1 MLLAEKRAL
10 DHELR
15 QLKLKS
21 QEPGITAHLTPKQL
35 QFSSKEPQTWLAEGE
50 TATASNSSSTTTS
63 NIDSPLDRRKQEL
76 VENVSF
82 LEAQISSA
90 EDHLA
95 KLKGENDLLQTVSR
109 GRIRSHCHQ
118 SGHNRNN
125 CRGVACD
132 SHTKCKLKDKHP
144 ELGKSISETQK
155 MVTVLRKNKETT
167 KQSLEQFMLQ
177 LQRSRGN
184 FFAVM
189 RPRVK
194 RLNPV
199 KYLNRQELDKDVL
212 YVHKPLENKI
222 PPESEDW
229 RLPYLIDTCKGQVS
243 SFMESAALIP
253 ISSPANPPENSFYNA
268 FSVNNGA
275 NSSVSVRFHPY
286 QL

>member
-1 MLLAEKRAL
+1 MSIGIPGIERLADEFESRGFSSRKSLQYLQVGDLDDIFSSPKRLLLAEKRAL

-21 QEPGITAHLTPKQL
+21 QEPGSTAHLMPKQL
-35 QFSSKEPQTWLAEGE
+35 QFSSNEPQTWPAEGE
-50 TATASNSSSTTTS
+50 TAKAASNSSTTTTRK
-63 NIDSPLDRRKQEL
+63 IDSSLDRRKQEL
-76 VENVSF
+76 AENVSF

-109 GRIRSHCHQ
+109 GRICSHCHQ

-125 CRGVACD
+125 SRGIECD

-155 MVTVLRKNKETT
+155 MLTVLRKNKETA

-177 LQRSRGN
+177 LQRSCGN
-184 FFAVM
+184 FFAAM
-189 RPRVK
+189 RPRLK

-199 KYLNRQELDKDVL
+199 KYLNHQELD
-212 YVHKPLENKI
+212 
-222 PPESEDW
+222 
-229 RLPYLIDTCKGQVS
+229 
-243 SFMESAALIP
+243 
-253 ISSPANPPENSFYNA
+253 
-268 FSVNNGA
+268 
-275 NSSVSVRFHPY
+275 
-286 QL
+286 